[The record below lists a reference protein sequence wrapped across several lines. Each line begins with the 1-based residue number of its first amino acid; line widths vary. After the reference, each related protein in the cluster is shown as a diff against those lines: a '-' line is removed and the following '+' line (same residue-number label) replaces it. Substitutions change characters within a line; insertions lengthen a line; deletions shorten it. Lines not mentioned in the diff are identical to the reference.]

1 MTRRLS
7 KRRKPQIERLTSV
20 MAAAA
25 FALAPMPWPISLFWH
40 DVSAGC
46 SFSVAD
52 SSREYLLWP
61 HMRKQ
66 LTAKKARVED
76 LMNMM
81 HIEEFA
87 DSYPGQL
94 SGGMKKRVA
103 LARALANEP
112 ELLLLDEPLGAL
124 DAFTRMH
131 IQDELLDIKNA
142 QKTSVL
148 MITHDIDEAVYLSDY
163 MVVMTPRP
171 GRVTQIIEI
180 RMDHPRNRSDE
191 KIVNRRNEI
200 LEILHYAKSK

>member
-1 MTRRLS
+1 
-7 KRRKPQIERLTSV
+7 
-20 MAAAA
+20 
-25 FALAPMPWPISLFWH
+25 
-40 DVSAGC
+40 
-46 SFSVAD
+46 
-52 SSREYLLWP
+52 
-61 HMRKQ
+61 MRKQ

-94 SGGMKKRVA
+94 SGGMKQRVA

-131 IQDELLDIKNA
+131 IQDELLDIKNT

-148 MITHDIDEAVYLSDY
+148 MITHDIDEAFNVGHDVVLLRQGGETVQTGTPEEILSDPKNQY
-163 MVVMTPRP
+163 VRDFIGADRAERNFAIKEVGGQQIVVDGDGRP
-171 GRVTQIIEI
+171 AGIL
-180 RMDHPRNRSDE
+180 NR
-191 KIVNRRNEI
+191 
-200 LEILHYAKSK
+200 

>member
-1 MTRRLS
+1 M
-7 KRRKPQIERLTSV
+7 
-20 MAAAA
+20 
-25 FALAPMPWPISLFWH
+25 
-40 DVSAGC
+40 
-46 SFSVAD
+46 AD

-61 HMRKQ
+61 RMRKQ

-94 SGGMKKRVA
+94 SGGMKQRVA

-148 MITHDIDEAVYLSDY
+148 MITHDIDEAVYLSD
-163 MVVMTPRP
+163 
-171 GRVTQIIEI
+171 
-180 RMDHPRNRSDE
+180 
-191 KIVNRRNEI
+191 
-200 LEILHYAKSK
+200 

>member
-1 MTRRLS
+1 MHEPLCLGLF
-7 KRRKPQIERLTSV
+7 PYFGMMFQQDVLFPWLTV
-20 MAAAA
+20 RGN
-25 FALAPMPWPISLFWH
+25 ISF
-40 DVSAGC
+40 G
-46 SFSVAD
+46 
-52 SSREYLLWP
+52 P

-94 SGGMKKRVA
+94 SGGMKQRVA